1 MALYRNINGKAVK
14 WSGESIDG
22 IKHPRNI
29 EKIWS
34 EKELNSIGLYFL
46 VKANPPKNK
55 KVIDKTVIINDGI
68 PTEKLITKNITITKE
83 DVINYRNEVLN
94 KGTNIE
100 IDNMIIG
107 FRQSDIYF
115 LINTL
120 TSKKDKFTFKDKNE
134 IIHSLTREQMEE
146 LWEKGNEWLQNVY
159 EISWKLED
167 SKTIPKTFKGKFP

>member
-1 MALYRNINGKAVK
+1 
-14 WSGESIDG
+14 
-22 IKHPRNI
+22 
-29 EKIWS
+29 
-34 EKELNSIGLYFL
+34 
-46 VKANPPKNK
+46 
-55 KVIDKTVIINDGI
+55 
-68 PTEKLITKNITITKE
+68 
-83 DVINYRNEVLN
+83 
-94 KGTNIE
+94 
-100 IDNMIIG
+100 MIIG